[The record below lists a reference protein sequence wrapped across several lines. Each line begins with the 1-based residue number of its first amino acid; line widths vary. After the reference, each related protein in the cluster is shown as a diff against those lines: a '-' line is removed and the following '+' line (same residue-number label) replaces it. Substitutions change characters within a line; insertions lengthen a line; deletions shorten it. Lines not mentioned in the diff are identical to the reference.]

1 MPQEF
6 VPVHWDPAPKRI
18 LCDLPLT
25 RPTGRVRLRRG
36 EKPIPARQVPLHAE
50 DVIEWQIAYRD
61 HQGNPVEMGEMWRII
76 HQEHLL
82 DLLTMQRLVH
92 RIKSYS
98 EFCDEKFSIEREYT
112 SSRFADFIISWR
124 KHPVFIREVEDGVR
138 IEIEIRHRQRA
149 VGFQAMVFLVIALRV
164 CEPPDLI
171 GRTAHAKERARWSPS
186 VDQVMALADAFSLA
200 SRSYREDVVQLL
212 EGRW

>member
-61 HQGNPVEMGEMWRII
+61 HQGNRDVANHPSGASARLIDHAEIGPSDQI
-76 HQEHLL
+76 L
-82 DLLTMQRLVH
+82 QRV
-92 RIKSYS
+92 
-98 EFCDEKFSIEREYT
+98 
-112 SSRFADFIISWR
+112 
-124 KHPVFIREVEDGVR
+124 
-138 IEIEIRHRQRA
+138 
-149 VGFQAMVFLVIALRV
+149 LR
-164 CEPPDLI
+164 
-171 GRTAHAKERARWSPS
+171 
-186 VDQVMALADAFSLA
+186 
-200 SRSYREDVVQLL
+200 
-212 EGRW
+212 